1 MRGHYL
7 ISSSLRTTQWSTRSL
22 HQTWLIKFPL
32 IHPLKKNALWRKHP
46 MKTITGYDLCKKNTW
61 GLFCT
66 FSCSLVHTIWTDR
79 PKRKTK
85 CLPTTCKE
93 GRWLCPPQFLQHSP
107 LMTILII
114 VWKTNSSLKIATNAR
129 NVHQSRQTHTNWQSL
144 EEDQR
149 ESTHYH
155 NYHHNQHDHHQVHHD
170 HHNIKSWPAPD
181 KVSWFIIRRSYHIM
195 TRRPPHPTQHP
206 PSKKTLKESLLALPL
221 HHNNKPP
228 HKKTTSTWER
238 LLALQKKISESL
250 VTI

>member
-1 MRGHYL
+1 MGKE
-7 ISSSLRTTQWSTRSL
+7 TQTKTQKKHEVSFSTFR
-22 HQTWLIKFPL
+22 
-32 IHPLKKNALWRKHP
+32 
-46 MKTITGYDLCKKNTW
+46 
-61 GLFCT
+61 
-66 FSCSLVHTIWTDR
+66 CSLVHTIWTHR
-79 PKRKTK
+79 PRRKTK

-93 GRWLCPPQFLQHSP
+93 GRWLCPPQFLQHFP

-181 KVSWFIIRRSYHIM
+181 KVSWLIIRRSEVVYSHYDK
-195 TRRPPHPTQHP
+195 TTTTSNTAPPIKENPQRVSPDPPTPTQP
-206 PSKKTLKESLLALPL
+206 
-221 HHNNKPP
+221 
-228 HKKTTSTWER
+228 
-238 LLALQKKISESL
+238 
-250 VTI
+250 